1 MEQVRDAASVCVAAQ
16 CLPKRARSI
25 LYQQASDRIAYYQWR
40 NRLAR
45 KSHRKRTLAA
55 LTARGINIE
64 ELPSCR
70 RSKP

>member
-1 MEQVRDAASVCVAAQ
+1 MEQVRDAASVWVAAQ

-25 LYQQASDRIAYYQWR
+25 LYQHASHRIAYYQWR

-45 KSHRKRTLAA
+45 ESHRKRTLAT
-55 LTARGINIE
+55 LVARGIKIE

-70 RSKP
+70 RGRP